1 MKGFLEYAE
10 EKVQVLA
17 ASVARMQQ
25 TFSTIIEYFGEDSS
39 LDIATVVYTFC
50 KSIEVCPLNYHF
62 VTVSEN
68 S

>member
-1 MKGFLEYAE
+1 
-10 EKVQVLA
+10 VLA